1 VPALETRRTAIT
13 DQPTPSAFRPDFSLP
28 GPVPRDA
35 PASDF
40 LARMEQSGAN
50 ADFLES
56 IRRDW

>member
-1 VPALETRRTAIT
+1 MTAK
-13 DQPTPSAFRPDFSLP
+13 PTPSAFRPDFSLP
-28 GPVPRDA
+28 SPVPRDT

-50 ADFLES
+50 ADFLDS

>member
-1 VPALETRRTAIT
+1 MTAK
-13 DQPTPSAFRPDFSLP
+13 PTPSAFRPDFSLP

-50 ADFLES
+50 ADFLDS